1 MNRTTLLAL
10 AERVEAM
17 RGPTCVVDVE
27 IAVAVGCAGE
37 NSEGAMNIRADPD
50 EDGWLLFEM
59 NGEPIECCNRA
70 PPYTASLDAAM
81 SLVPSGCLF
90 MVRTLWDDGKTSG
103 YAVIQHYEPTETQ
116 GLRYDGESVAIAATP
131 ALALTAA
138 SLRAI
143 AGSLPD

>member
-1 MNRTTLLAL
+1 MTRATLLAL
-10 AERVEAM
+10 AERVEAATGAD
-17 RGPTCVVDVE
+17 RALAKDIYRALFDAPELGHPNGYGWREDDSGWWLAT
-27 IAVAVGCAGE
+27 GE
-37 NSEGAMNIRADPD
+37 DARTPPKTIYPPK
-50 EDGWLLFEM
+50 WL
-59 NGEPIECCNRA
+59 
-70 PPYTASLDAAM
+70 TSLDAAM

-138 SLRAI
+138 ALRCYCMEY
-143 AGSLPD
+143 DR